1 MLHMVLLASGMHY
14 AHWHKCDALVPMG
27 MPCVLV
33 QVASYG
39 EYFVDS
45 LFVELGKKETRS
57 LLLR

>member
-1 MLHMVLLASGMHY
+1 MVLLASGTHH

-33 QVASYG
+33 QVASYE